1 LKNELNSNKK
11 KLEEKTELS
20 DDEVKKI
27 VKNATERNL
36 ISLKLN
42 NLKKITNKQAAEL
55 SKVRGLELN

>member
-11 KLEEKTELS
+11 KLEEKTEFS

>member
-1 LKNELNSNKK
+1 MKNELNSNKK
-11 KLEEKTELS
+11 KLEEKTEFS